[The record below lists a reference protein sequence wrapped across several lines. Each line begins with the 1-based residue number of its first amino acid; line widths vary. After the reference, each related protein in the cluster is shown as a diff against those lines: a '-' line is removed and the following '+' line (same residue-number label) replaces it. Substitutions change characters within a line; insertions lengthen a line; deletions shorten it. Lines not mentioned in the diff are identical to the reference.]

1 MRRLVA
7 LSSVLLL
14 AACTATDTPPVR
26 GLDSRFVVPTLVDV
40 GEAAVGVSHV
50 FTVPLTSEFG
60 SGTLFQVDVLNLDDE
75 VFSWNGDPVTIPSQE
90 GADISFVF
98 EPTAER
104 NSRAILTFLIRGDG
118 DAEGEVEMTVRGRGV
133 SLSVERWPSVLDFGP
148 VLEARSRVREVTV
161 ANDSLLPVDIV
172 EADLDGDGFSLEEV
186 MPVTIPAGETVE
198 LDIRYSAA
206 DALSSEGDLIL
217 TLQDGT
223 QLAPVV
229 VRANNCAGGSASL
242 YDNDTDGWTSC
253 AGDCDDTLAGV
264 NPAAGEV
271 ADGRDND
278 CDGQIDEGTAAYD
291 DDGDG
296 FTEQQGD
303 CNDSAFTVNPGRT
316 ELLGDG
322 IDNDCD
328 GVADL
333 GSDDIDGDG
342 YSPIAGDCDDRNAA
356 IRPGAVELAD
366 GSDNNCNSV
375 VDEGTRLY
383 DDDGDGFC
391 ESVQDACSDGS
402 QGGDCADG
410 TGLQSDDVYPGA
422 LELPDGIDNDCDGTV
437 DEGTD
442 QGDDDGDGFTEVG
455 GDCNDNNANVHP
467 GRFEVRGN
475 GTDDDCDSS
484 TLD

>member
-1 MRRLVA
+1 MSRFFA
-7 LSSVLLL
+7 ATSVLLL
-14 AACTATDTPPVR
+14 AACTTNDGPGIGV
-26 GLDSRFVVPTLVDV
+26 LDSRFVVPAFLDV
-40 GEAAVGVSHV
+40 GEAAAGDSHA
-50 FTVPLTSEFG
+50 FTIPLTSEFG
-60 SGTLFQVDVLNLDDE
+60 AGTLFQVDVLNLEDE
-75 VFSWNGDPVTIPSQE
+75 VFFWAGDPVTIASQE
-90 GADISFVF
+90 SADIPFVF
-98 EPTAER
+98 EPTGEA
-104 NSRAILTFLIRGDG
+104 NSRAIVTFLIRGDG
-118 DAEGEVEMTVRGRGV
+118 DAEGQVELVVRGRGV
-133 SLSVERWPSVLDFGP
+133 SLNVARWPAILDFGP
-148 VLEARSRVREVTV
+148 VVETRSRVREVTV
-161 ANDSLLPVDIV
+161 ANDSLLPVNII

-186 MPVTIPAGETVE
+186 MPVTVPAGQTIE
-198 LDIRYSAA
+198 LDIRYTAA
-206 DALSSEGDLIL
+206 DSLSSEGDLIL

-229 VRANNCAGGSASL
+229 VRANDCTGGSASL

-253 AGDCDDTLAGV
+253 AGDCDDAQPNV
-264 NPAAGEV
+264 NPAAPEI

-278 CDGQIDEGTAAYD
+278 CDGQIDEGTTAFD

-342 YSPIAGDCDDRNAA
+342 YSPVAGDCDDRNAS
-356 IRPGAVELAD
+356 IRPGAAELAD

-391 ESVQDACSDGS
+391 ESVQDACSDGA

-410 TGLQSDDVYPGA
+410 TGLNSANVYPGA
-422 LELPDGIDNDCDGTV
+422 PEIADGIDNDCDGNV
-437 DEGTD
+437 DEGTA
-442 QGDDDGDGFTEVG
+442 QGDDDGDGFSEAG
-455 GDCNDNNANVHP
+455 GDCNDSNANIHP

-475 GTDDDCDSS
+475 NIDDDCDAN
-484 TLD
+484 TPD